1 MEQLPKQIVEQN
13 IPYDPNDSEAFLY
26 KFTNLLNKKIYIGIH
41 KGKPFDGY
49 MFSSENEDFHKDFMN
64 PNAEFKYEVLQYGTY
79 QYMQAVEQNM
89 LKEVNAKDNSN
100 YYNNSNGGSKIV
112 LPNQNLVKHIIKSIQ
127 DEKSYEG
134 AQVVYTPVKNLPKN
148 RLQIREFTKDPS
160 HVKKLKDRI
169 NEKSTLEHLLV
180 VILKDR
186 LYRGQRGDL
195 VVDGNHSIEA
205 VEESKYGKSG
215 SIPTIYLQEHSHSSL
230 PDDDVDLLA
239 LRFNPRV
246 ENPRLQSSHEDIARQ
261 VCKWKVNGL
270 DTNSKEVQDLYHDF
284 HLSKSEKAK
293 VSKIANQMYI
303 DITPN
308 NATWI
313 NYGAGKEKKDMQKT
327 INREDASVFA
337 KCYSTAKYNA
347 WSDLYDII
355 LHNKNNE
362 HKIKT
367 YKVYFYHVN
376 QEYKDTWIKKWQSN
390 NEYVLNDIFESKGIK
405 TEFIYLKEKRDKLSV
420 H

>member
-1 MEQLPKQIVEQN
+1 MLCSKLFGLVNFRSCQLNNINFPEKLRLLGGWRLGFLSQDKTILVE
-13 IPYDPNDSEAFLY
+13 
-26 KFTNLLNKKIYIGIH
+26 
-41 KGKPFDGY
+41 
-49 MFSSENEDFHKDFMN
+49 
-64 PNAEFKYEVLQYGTY
+64 
-79 QYMQAVEQNM
+79 
-89 LKEVNAKDNSN
+89 
-100 YYNNSNGGSKIV
+100 
-112 LPNQNLVKHIIKSIQ
+112 
-127 DEKSYEG
+127 
-134 AQVVYTPVKNLPKN
+134 
-148 RLQIREFTKDPS
+148 
-160 HVKKLKDRI
+160 
-169 NEKSTLEHLLV
+169 
-180 VILKDR
+180 
-186 LYRGQRGDL
+186 DL

-215 SIPTIYLQEHSHSSL
+215 SIPTIYLQEHSHNSL

-313 NYGAGKEKKDMQKT
+313 NYGAGKEKKDMQNI

-367 YKVYFYHVN
+367 YKVKN
-376 QEYKDTWIKKWQSN
+376 M
-390 NEYVLNDIFESKGIK
+390 
-405 TEFIYLKEKRDKLSV
+405 
-420 H
+420 